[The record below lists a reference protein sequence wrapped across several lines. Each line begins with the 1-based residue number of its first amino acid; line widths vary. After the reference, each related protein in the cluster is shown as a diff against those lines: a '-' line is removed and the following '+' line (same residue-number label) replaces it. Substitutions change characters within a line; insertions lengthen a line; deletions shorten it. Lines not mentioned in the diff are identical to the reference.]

1 MDLYRAHIMRLVIK
15 VCCIV
20 CIFATP
26 FILWTLFNA
35 RSTTG
40 VTFQVTEKSTLV
52 GTLSRLEEQGIVRS
66 PLLTRVLVA
75 LFGNSNLIKQGEYT
89 SSVPL
94 SDFALARMLAAG
106 KTSANYIKVTIPE
119 GLTVLEI
126 ASILHSNIPN
136 FNTPQFIAKA
146 LPYEGFLFPDTYYFL
161 PTTKADVVIS
171 VMRSTLTKKLE
182 PYDAEIV
189 RSGRTFKEIIIMASL
204 LEEEARTTE
213 SRKMISGIL
222 WKRLDIGMP
231 LQVDA
236 VFPYIIGKNTYEVSL
251 TDLAFDS
258 PYNTYKYKGLP
269 RGPITNPSLDSILA
283 ALRPTN
289 SSYLYYLSN
298 LSGKMYYAVTFE
310 QHVENKRLY
319 LKQK

>member
-1 MDLYRAHIMRLVIK
+1 MRLVVK
-15 VCCIV
+15 VCSV
-20 CIFATP
+20 LFIFAAP
-26 FILWTLFNA
+26 LILWTLFNA

-66 PLLTRVLVA
+66 PLLTRALVA

-94 SDFALARMLAAG
+94 SDFALARMLASG

-126 ASILHSNIPN
+126 ASILHSKIPN

-146 LPYEGFLFPDTYYFL
+146 LPHEGFLFPDTYYFL
-161 PTTKADVVIS
+161 PVAKADTVIS

-189 RSGRTFKEIIIMASL
+189 RSGRTLKEIIIMASL

-283 ALRPTN
+283 ALRPT
-289 SSYLYYLSN
+289 SSNYLYYLSN
-298 LSGKMYYAVTFE
+298 LSGKMYYAVTFD

>member
-1 MDLYRAHIMRLVIK
+1 MRLVIK
-15 VCCIV
+15 ICCIV
-20 CIFATP
+20 FIFAAP
-26 FILWTLFNA
+26 FVLWTVFNA

-40 VTFQVTEKSTLV
+40 ISFEVTEKSTLV
-52 GTLSRLEEQGIVRS
+52 SLLSRLEEQGIVRS
-66 PLLTRVLVA
+66 PLLVRGLVA
-75 LFGNSNLIKQGEYT
+75 IFGNSNLIKQGEYT
-89 SSVPL
+89 SSEPL
-94 SDFALARMLAAG
+94 SDFDLARMLAYG
-106 KTSANYIKVTIPE
+106 KTSANYVKVTIPE

-126 ASILHSNIPN
+126 ASILHSKIPN

-161 PTTKADVVIS
+161 PSTKADTVIS
-171 VMRSTLTKKLE
+171 VMRSTFTKKLE
-182 PYDAEIV
+182 PYEAEIA
-189 RSGRTFKEIIIMASL
+189 RSGRTLKDIVIMASL

-222 WKRLDIGMP
+222 WERLDIGMP

-269 RGPITNPSLDSILA
+269 RGPITNPSLDSMLA
-283 ALRPTN
+283 ALRPTA

-298 LSGKMYYAVTFE
+298 LSGKMYYAVTFD

-319 LKQK
+319 LREK

>member
-1 MDLYRAHIMRLVIK
+1 MDFHRTHITRLAIN
-15 VCCIV
+15 VCSVLLIL
-20 CIFATP
+20 ATS

-52 GTLSRLEEQGIVRS
+52 STLSHLEEQGIVRS
-66 PLLTRVLVA
+66 PLLTRALVA

-94 SDFALARMLAAG
+94 SDFALARMLADG
-106 KTSANYIKVTIPE
+106 ETSANYIKVTIPE

-126 ASILHSNIPN
+126 ASILHSRIPG
-136 FNTPQFIAKA
+136 FDTPRFIANA
-146 LPYEGFLFPDTYYFL
+146 LPLEGFLFPDTYYFL
-161 PTTKADVVIS
+161 PATRSQTVIKTLQ
-171 VMRSTLTKKLE
+171 STFNKKLE
-182 PYDAEIV
+182 PYQDEIK
-189 RSGRTFKEIIIMASL
+189 RSGRTLKEVVIMASL
-204 LEEEARTTE
+204 LEEEAHTTE

-283 ALRPTN
+283 ALRPIN
-289 SSYLYYLSN
+289 SNYIYYLSN

-310 QHVENKRLY
+310 KHVENKRLHMME
-319 LKQK
+319 K